1 MVLQWGYNSLK
12 GGEEMAQ
19 IKSYMTDEMKSD
31 IEKYCNDRKISVST
45 FIKLAAYELFK
56 KENYKR
62 G

>member
-1 MVLQWGYNSLK
+1 
-12 GGEEMAQ
+12 MAQ
-19 IKSYMTDEMKSD
+19 IKSYITPEMKLD
-31 IEKYCNDRKISVST
+31 IEKYCEERKISISV